1 LGTIT
6 EWFYTAPLEDFAVR
20 RGDPLGMR
28 HVAEEIAELLAPGLS
43 NRTMDAR
50 WLSIMCWALE
60 HAHPAWRK
68 FGAAPD
74 DGTVASRD
82 AARSLYTWIRPL
94 ELLWIART
102 FKATSD
108 QAAERRQLPGV
119 QAVRRWVEGGA
130 TEARFGMFPE
140 SYARYRFTGV
150 YGAYRVALRSLSGLT
165 LGADGW
171 RLDSHGKALAE
182 IVHGSVWMKPTQ
194 SIGARR
200 RLLPEEHWLERFE
213 WHRGRGT
220 PPRLPTVLNDP
231 RRLPADESRVL
242 AQSLFPSVA
251 GDENGRRRRNV
262 LEAAAA
268 SRATTRPALYGDI
281 ARRLA
286 GEPATERLRHWSAFS
301 ELADAGIAAM
311 NACWSA
317 AGKGGENGVGSG
329 AMTIDGVLAHS
340 DVVHALDELGRA
352 AKRWKKEGTSAGSF
366 FVVDALAGGIVAAGA
381 DRRRRLKA
389 LERHHATYGGGLR
402 WLMFSG
408 NELKLLAPSRGGEAS
423 NYRVRIEA
431 LSRLGV
437 QCGVIKCIPD
447 ALLGADAFDPDGAM

>member
-1 LGTIT
+1 M
-6 EWFYTAPLEDFAVR
+6 R

-68 FGAAPD
+68 FGPGAD
-74 DGTVASRD
+74 DGAVASRD

-108 QAAERRQLPGV
+108 HVTERRQLPGV
-119 QAVRRWVEGGA
+119 QAVRRWVEGRA
-130 TEARFGMFPE
+130 PAVHFGMFPE

-150 YGAYRVALRSLSGLT
+150 YGAYRVALRSLPGLT
-165 LGADGW
+165 IGGDGW
-171 RLDSHGKALAE
+171 RLVNHGKTLAE
-182 IVHGSVWMKPTQ
+182 IVRGSVRMKPAQ
-194 SIGARR
+194 GISGRR
-200 RLLPEEHWLERFE
+200 HSLPEEHWLERFD
-213 WHRGRGT
+213 WQGGRF
-220 PPRLPTVLNDP
+220 RAKCLPTVLTDP
-231 RRLPADESRVL
+231 RRLPSDESKVL
-242 AQSLFPSVA
+242 AQALFSSAA
-251 GDENGRRRRNV
+251 GDENGRRRRSV

-268 SRATTRPALYGDI
+268 SQATTRPALYADI
-281 ARRLA
+281 ARCLA
-286 GEPATERLRHWSAFS
+286 GEPSTERLQYWSAFS

-317 AGKGGENGVGSG
+317 AGKRS
-329 AMTIDGVLAHS
+329 ASSMRTIAAASDDVLAHD
-340 DVVHALDELGRA
+340 DVGHALDELGRA
-352 AKRWKKEGTSAGSF
+352 ARRWKKEGTSTGSF
-366 FVVDALAGGIVAAGA
+366 SVVDALAGGIVAAGA

-389 LERHHATYGGGLR
+389 LERHHATHGGGLR
-402 WLMFSG
+402 WLMFDG
-408 NELKLLAPSRGGEAS
+408 QELKLLAPSRGGQAS
-423 NYRVRIEA
+423 NYRMRIEA

-437 QCGVIKCIPD
+437 QCGVIKRIPD
-447 ALLGADAFDPDGAM
+447 ALLGADAFDVDGAM